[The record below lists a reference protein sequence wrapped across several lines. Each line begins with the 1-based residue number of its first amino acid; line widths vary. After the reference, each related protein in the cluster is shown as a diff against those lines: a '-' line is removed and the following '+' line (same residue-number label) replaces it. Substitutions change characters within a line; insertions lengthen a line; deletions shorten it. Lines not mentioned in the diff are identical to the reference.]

1 MFPQHRWR
9 DGLSLIRVIY
19 SERFFCWFF
28 VFVLV
33 MVLLPDSTF
42 KKLSSQ
48 SDRSKQKA
56 PQRHK
61 NGGKNSSC
69 KQGNLT
75 GLSVLVV
82 SRPNQEIK
90 AHLVVQTKKIIL
102 IELKAR
108 RRTWPQHRPTTRG
121 VLWFRA
127 RWMCGPPTGDSDSTW
142 PPLHPLKEEWGEASS
157 DVLIIEMVSERET
170 LPSSCIYLRK
180 CLQSRRT
187 VAPLDSTQLA
197 PVGKIEMFTSQKPLL
212 YLLCDY

>member
-9 DGLSLIRVIY
+9 DGLSLIRVIN
-19 SERFFCWFF
+19 SEPTGFFCWFF

-102 IELKAR
+102 IELKASTDPPPGGCCGSEPDGCVDHRQGTVTPPGHRYIHLR
-108 RRTWPQHRPTTRG
+108 R
-121 VLWFRA
+121 
-127 RWMCGPPTGDSDSTW
+127 S
-142 PPLHPLKEEWGEASS
+142 EE
-157 DVLIIEMVSERET
+157 
-170 LPSSCIYLRK
+170 K
-180 CLQSRRT
+180 HLQ
-187 VAPLDSTQLA
+187 
-197 PVGKIEMFTSQKPLL
+197 MF
-212 YLLCDY
+212 